1 MPPTAQSRE
10 AHAYA
15 ERLRVWLPRRV
26 QELREAA
33 GLSRYALEKVSGV
46 SRDMIGSVES
56 GESIPTLHL
65 CARLAHGLGLTVLEL
80 LAGMEVE

>member
-1 MPPTAQSRE
+1 MPPTTQSRQ

-15 ERLRVWLPRRV
+15 ERIRAWLPRRV

-33 GLSRYALEKVSGV
+33 GMSRYALEKVSGV

-65 CARLAHGLGLTVLEL
+65 CARLAHGLGLTVPEL
-80 LAGMEVE
+80 LTGAEVG